1 MKCERIAKETWFVLR
16 DKTGVNMECGKGK
29 GKGKAHPSTN
39 LEGPD
44 KELKYNRTLSL
55 TSALDV
61 VGGPTPRPGCFT
73 PRKDPVPTV

>member
-1 MKCERIAKETWFVLR
+1 
-16 DKTGVNMECGKGK
+16 MECGK

-44 KELKYNRTLSL
+44 KELKYNFTLSL

-73 PRKDPVPTV
+73 PRKDPVPVVQDAWWVPRSM